1 MSDRTFASTVVA
13 TPIGPLLL
21 AATERGLV
29 TVVFHA
35 HGGAAEGALG
45 RIGRAL
51 RAEQVDD
58 PSRLKAAEEQLAA
71 YFAGRLRRFDLDL
84 DFGLA
89 SGFNLRVLRVLRER
103 VPYGKVVGYQ
113 DLADWVG
120 EPGAARAVGVAMA
133 TNPLPIVVPCHR
145 VIESDGGLG
154 GFGGGLDT
162 KRELL
167 ALEGVLPPALF

>member
-1 MSDRTFASTVVA
+1 MTDLTFASAVVPS
-13 TPIGPLLL
+13 PIGPLLL

-29 TVVFHA
+29 NVVFHA
-35 HGGAAEGALG
+35 DAATADAALRRLPPALG
-45 RIGRAL
+45 
-51 RAEQVDD
+51 
-58 PSRLKAAEEQLAA
+58 AEEVEDPARLEAAAGQLAA
-71 YFAGRLRRFDLDL
+71 YFEGGLRQFELAL
-84 DFGLA
+84 DFALT
-89 SGFNLRVLRVLRER
+89 SGFNRRVLGLLHER
-103 VPYGKVVGYQ
+103 VGFGRVVGYQ
-113 DLADWVG
+113 DLATWAG

-145 VIESDGGLG
+145 VVESGGGLG